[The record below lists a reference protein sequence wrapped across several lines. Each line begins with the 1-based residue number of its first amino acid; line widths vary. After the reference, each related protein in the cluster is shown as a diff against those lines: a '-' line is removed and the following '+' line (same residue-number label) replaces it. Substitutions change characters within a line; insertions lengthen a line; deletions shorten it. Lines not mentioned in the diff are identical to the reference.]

1 MSRRGKIA
9 ITVLFLIPLLAYLA
23 VAAMIYRMLGRQY
36 ASGFVKGTLFGLQ
49 ARPFTSTNFKH
60 TQENGTQNPKA
71 TA

>member
-1 MSRRGKIA
+1 
-9 ITVLFLIPLLAYLA
+9 
-23 VAAMIYRMLGRQY
+23 MIYRMLSRQY